1 MSAGRHL
8 VLIVDDDKAVREA
21 LQFSLRLEG
30 INVRTHAGGLEL
42 LADPELPCASCVIL
56 DDRMPDMDGFEILRE
71 LQLRDISS
79 PTILL
84 TGNATPGLQLRAAAA
99 GARMVLEKPFLNNG
113 LVENVLTILSDRTPL
128 P

>member
-1 MSAGRHL
+1 MSAGRYL
-8 VLIVDDDKAVREA
+8 VLIVDDDEAVRDA

-30 INVRTHAGGLEL
+30 INVRTHPGGLEL
-42 LADPELPCASCVIL
+42 LADPELRSASCVIL

-71 LQLRDISS
+71 LQIRDISS

-99 GARMVLEKPFLNNG
+99 GARLVLEKPFLNNS
-113 LVENVLTILSDRTPL
+113 LVHNVLTILSGRIPQ

>member
-8 VLIVDDDKAVREA
+8 VLIVDDDKAVRDA

-30 INVRTHAGGLEL
+30 INVRTHPGGLEL
-42 LADPELPCASCVIL
+42 LADPELHAASCVIL

-99 GARMVLEKPFLNNG
+99 GARLVLEKPFLNNG
-113 LVENVLTILSDRTPL
+113 LVRKCDPKQTKPSP
-128 P
+128 

>member
-1 MSAGRHL
+1 MCAERHL
-8 VLIVDDDKAVREA
+8 VLIVDDDEAVRDA

-30 INVRTHAGGLEL
+30 IDVRTHPGGVEL
-42 LADPELPCASCVIL
+42 LADPELRSAACVIL
-56 DDRMPDMDGFEILRE
+56 DDQMPDMDGFEILRE
-71 LQLRDISS
+71 LQVRDISS

-99 GARMVLEKPFLNNG
+99 GARLVLEKPFFNNG
-113 LVENVLTILSDRTPL
+113 LVENVLTILRGRISL